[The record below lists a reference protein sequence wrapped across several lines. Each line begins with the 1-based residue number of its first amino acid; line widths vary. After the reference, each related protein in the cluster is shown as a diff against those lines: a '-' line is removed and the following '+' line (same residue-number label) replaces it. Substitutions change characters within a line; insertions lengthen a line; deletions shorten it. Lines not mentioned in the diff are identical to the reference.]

1 MASRMD
7 RYENNKSSNSS
18 RLIKN
23 KELYEHLYTNS
34 SYTEFTDINSS
45 NVMDLTSNTTNEEGR
60 RENYQRKRRFTD
72 SLGNNDESTLHYNE
86 YTYHQIIEPN
96 TKDYDINSVLE
107 KARKNRVEVDE
118 LEKKRKLR
126 TTEYNILADLTAE
139 KLKEHKE
146 KKKEVLTREEEDKLE
161 ELIYT
166 ITSNTMRQEI
176 DNELLS
182 NLMPTEL
189 DETIVSQDLSEMLL
203 DDSKENLKEN
213 DSNNIKEEID
223 EADETDSTLSKIDNS
238 FYTKS
243 MDLSDRDFIA
253 SYNSNDEADNSFQDS
268 SNKKGTIIKVLI
280 AIFIIIL
287 IITIAVVLY
296 NVL

>member
-1 MASRMD
+1 MTSRMD
-7 RYENNKSSNSS
+7 RYENNKNSNSS
-18 RLIKN
+18 RLTKN

-45 NVMDLTSNTTNEEGR
+45 NVMDLTSNTTNKEGR
-60 RENYQRKRRFTD
+60 RENYQRQRKFTD
-72 SLGNNDESTLHYNE
+72 SLGNNDESTFRYNE
-86 YTYHQIIEPN
+86 YSYHQIIEPN
-96 TKDYDINSVLE
+96 TKDYDINLVLE

-146 KKKEVLTREEEDKLE
+146 KKKEVLTKEEEVELE
-161 ELIYT
+161 ELIHT

-176 DNELLS
+176 DDELLS

-203 DDSKENLKEN
+203 IGDNEDTIIDSGDD
-213 DSNNIKEEID
+213 IEEKMD
-223 EADETDSTLSKIDNS
+223 DTESTLSKIDDS

-243 MDLSDRDFIA
+243 MDLSDRDFID
-253 SYNSNDEADNSFQDS
+253 SYDYSDEADNSFQECD
-268 SNKKGTIIKVLI
+268 NKKSTVIKILITI
-280 AIFIIIL
+280 AIIIL
-287 IITIAVVLY
+287 IAIIAAVLY

>member
-1 MASRMD
+1 MTSRMD
-7 RYENNKSSNSS
+7 RYENNKNSNSS
-18 RLIKN
+18 RLTKN

-34 SYTEFTDINSS
+34 SYTEFTNINSS
-45 NVMDLTSNTTNEEGR
+45 NVMDLTSNATNKEGR
-60 RENYQRKRRFTD
+60 RENYQRKRKFTD
-72 SLGNNDESTLHYNE
+72 SLGSNDESTFRYNE
-86 YTYHQIIEPN
+86 YSYHQIIEPN

-146 KKKEVLTREEEDKLE
+146 KKKEVLTKEEENELE
-161 ELIYT
+161 ELIHT

-176 DNELLS
+176 DDELLS

-189 DETIVSQDLSEMLL
+189 DETIVSQDLSEILL
-203 DDSKENLKEN
+203 ENSKDNLEEN
-213 DSNNIKEEID
+213 DSNNSENEVD
-223 EADETDSTLSKIDNS
+223 DTESTLSKIDNS

-243 MDLSDRDFIA
+243 MDLSDHDFID
-253 SYNSNDEADNSFQDS
+253 SDDYNDEADNSFQDC
-268 SNKKGTIIKVLI
+268 NKKGIFIKVLI
-280 AIFIIIL
+280 T
-287 IITIAVVLY
+287 ITIIALIAVIGVVLY